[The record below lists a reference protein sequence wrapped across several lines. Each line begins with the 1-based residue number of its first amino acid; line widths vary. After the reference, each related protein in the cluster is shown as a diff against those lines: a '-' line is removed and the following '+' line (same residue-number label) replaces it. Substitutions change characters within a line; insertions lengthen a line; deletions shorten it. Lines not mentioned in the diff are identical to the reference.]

1 MPAIRLSLRPS
12 LVHPSCESVGG
23 GELRLRPLLR
33 SRSSPSS
40 SQSRPAAEASIE
52 DPPRCDTCLVVGL
65 PERELPNFT
74 ANVAGF
80 PLPKALLQ
88 LGLKEVR
95 ALNTKEKGGTQA
107 GCALEEVAGGE
118 GYLWIQKV
126 HVNEH

>member
-1 MPAIRLSLRPS
+1 M
-12 LVHPSCESVGG
+12 
-23 GELRLRPLLR
+23 
-33 SRSSPSS
+33 
-40 SQSRPAAEASIE
+40 
-52 DPPRCDTCLVVGL
+52 VGL